1 MLSSQMSRTQS
12 PEQLEKERN
21 DSKWETSKVRMYC
34 RLRPHLLCLGEGG
47 AVPGTRGLSVL
58 QEQVQGEVR
67 QPQPPSSRPLQKQER
82 LRERTEEYIG
92 VSLEFE

>member
-1 MLSSQMSRTQS
+1 MGDLQGEDVLQT
-12 PEQLEKERN
+12 
-21 DSKWETSKVRMYC
+21 ETSLDVS
-34 RLRPHLLCLGEGG
+34 GEGG

-92 VSLEFE
+92 VSLEL